1 MDTINITKVISLDS
15 IECSACGRFY
25 DVNDEIDMEQY
36 SNHGEYCD
44 ETREG

>member
-1 MDTINITKVISLDS
+1 MQDLITIKVVDLDS
-15 IECSACGRFY
+15 IECEKCGRFY